1 MDKMKNS
8 GMSET
13 MQTLTRKSAC
23 VMLSLLLLLSA
34 VLPVKAAAETASAKV
49 VRVGS
54 FEDTFNYV
62 NEKGARKGYGYELL
76 ETLSGYAGW
85 QFEYVTCDWSDC
97 FEKLKNGE
105 IDIIGGISYTEDR
118 TQEMLFSDEPMGVE
132 KYYLYADLS
141 RADISASDFKTLNGK
156 KIGVLMGTEP
166 EVMLAEWEEKYGLK
180 TEHVNI
186 SNNEDVK
193 QKLAN
198 HEIDCFVSLE
208 ESFWAER
215 GISTITRVGE
225 SGIYYAINKNR
236 PDIKEELDDA
246 MRALDEAVPFYTADL
261 YKRYFSMDYT
271 PILTGEEKAW
281 LRKHGAIRMGFLAS
295 DSGVSTFD
303 PATGEFTGVITDYIQ
318 FAADCLG
325 NQELEFQLVG
335 YDSKEAEL
343 DALKSGEIDMIFH
356 CDQNPN
362 LAEEYHFACTN
373 TTWTSNLMAVT
384 NKQHFNE
391 NNVNRIAVPQNKL
404 SLKKYLAF
412 YYPQWEIVDCDTQ
425 EDAARLVK
433 DGQADC
439 FVTGISSENKY
450 SKKYSFYSVPL
461 VNPVRSCFAVNSGNR
476 SLLSI
481 LNKTIKAMPVNM
493 LAGALAMY
501 KSSARKVT
509 LSDFIKDNFFK
520 VMLISSIA
528 VAVVLLTI
536 LMLLQKA
543 RKAEA
548 AARKAASDTQEL
560 NAKLQVAV
568 EKAESANRAKS
579 TFLSNMSHDIRTPM
593 NAIIGFT
600 TLALSNID
608 DTDRV
613 KDYLGKTLASSN
625 HLLSL
630 INDVLDMSRI
640 ESGKIHLEEV
650 EVNLSD
656 VLHDLKTIVSGQ
668 IYAKQLEL
676 YMDAMDVTDEDV
688 YCDKTRLNQI
698 LLNLLSNAIKFTPA
712 GGTVSVRVRQLAG
725 KVRGCGQ
732 YEFRIKDNGIG
743 MSQEFA
749 QKIFEPFERERTSTV
764 SRIQGTGLGMAITKN
779 IVDMMGGTIE
789 VQTAQGKGTEF
800 TVCVPMRAQTE
811 QRPVEKITELEGL
824 KALVVDDDFNTCDSV
839 TKMLVKVGMRA
850 EWTLSGKEAVLR
862 ARQSIEMSDVYHA
875 YIIDWRLPDMNG
887 IEVTRQ
893 IRSLHDDTP
902 IIILTAYDWS
912 DIEVEAKAAGVTAFC
927 AKPMFMSDLRE
938 TLMSA
943 LGQKP
948 ADAVQRLLP
957 EKNADFKGKH
967 ILLVEDNELNREIAQ
982 EILREY
988 GFLVDSAENGAV
1000 AVEKVST
1007 AAPGSYDLVLMDVQ
1021 MPIMDG
1027 YTATR
1032 KIRALDDPARAK
1044 LPILAMTAN
1053 AFDEDRRNALES
1065 GMNGF
1070 LSKPIVIGD
1079 LVQELHKIL

>member
-1 MDKMKNS
+1 
-8 GMSET
+8 

-76 ETLSGYAGW
+76 ETLSGYTGW

-141 RADISASDFKTLNGK
+141 RADISASDFKTLNGQ

-166 EVMLAEWEEKYGLK
+166 EVMLTEWEEKYVLE

-246 MRALDEAVPFYTADL
+246 MRALNEAAPFYTADL

-295 DSGVSTFD
+295 DSGVSTYD

-412 YYPQWEIVDCDTQ
+412 YYPQWEIMDCDTQ

-568 EKAESANRAKS
+568 EKAETANRAKS

-676 YMDAMDVTDEDV
+676 YMDVMDVTDEDV

-725 KVRGCGQ
+725 QVRGCGQ

-743 MSQEFA
+743 MSPEFA
-749 QKIFEPFERERTSTV
+749 KKIFEPFERERTSTV

-789 VQTAQGKGTEF
+789 VQTAQGKGSEF
-800 TVCVPMRAQTE
+800 IIRVPLRVQAE
-811 QRPVEKITELEGL
+811 HRPVEKITELEGL

-927 AKPMFMSDLRE
+927 SKPMFMFDLRE

-943 LGQKP
+943 LGQKQT
-948 ADAVQRLLP
+948 DAVQGLLP
-957 EKNADFKGKH
+957 DKNADFKGKH

-1070 LSKPIVIGD
+1070 LSKPIVIDD
-1079 LVQELHKIL
+1079 LVQELRKIL

>member
-1 MDKMKNS
+1 MEDEKHESKRNCHPR
-8 GMSET
+8 
-13 MQTLTRKSAC
+13 QKWLPVAAI
-23 VMLSLLLLLSA
+23 LLLVLLIAGFSVRYISFVSQTIYQESTSHLEEVLHKSNNMLKEMVRKNLTYLHLYNGFLESTSDEAEIQAYIEAAQQSTGFAEFYFLTYDGNYMTVTGETGYLGLQTNLDERLAHDEDVVVNTALPGKPQMLAFICPETQGSYRGFAYDAIAISYYNDAVLRLLDNSAFEGNASNYVIYPDGRVVIDNSVNRKETIYNFIAMLRDHSDLSEEQITELSNAFAQGSSGNLRVKLSDTSYYLVYEGTAVQNWTMVGLVPVSIVNANLDELWFRTAQIVAGIVAGLALLVILLIVRRSHTTLRRKNTEILYRDELFQKLSRNVDDVFLMVDVKTTKADYVSPNIERLLGIPWREVRQDARVLAALHPNGFPELDKNYLKGLLSGQQREWDFEFEHRETKERRWFHVIAIGSEVEGRAKYILVLSDRTADKQVNQALSNA
-34 VLPVKAAAETASAKV
+34 VAAAET
-49 VRVGS
+49 
-54 FEDTFNYV
+54 
-62 NEKGARKGYGYELL
+62 
-76 ETLSGYAGW
+76 
-85 QFEYVTCDWSDC
+85 
-97 FEKLKNGE
+97 
-105 IDIIGGISYTEDR
+105 
-118 TQEMLFSDEPMGVE
+118 
-132 KYYLYADLS
+132 
-141 RADISASDFKTLNGK
+141 
-156 KIGVLMGTEP
+156 
-166 EVMLAEWEEKYGLK
+166 
-180 TEHVNI
+180 
-186 SNNEDVK
+186 
-193 QKLAN
+193 
-198 HEIDCFVSLE
+198 
-208 ESFWAER
+208 
-215 GISTITRVGE
+215 
-225 SGIYYAINKNR
+225 
-236 PDIKEELDDA
+236 
-246 MRALDEAVPFYTADL
+246 
-261 YKRYFSMDYT
+261 
-271 PILTGEEKAW
+271 
-281 LRKHGAIRMGFLAS
+281 
-295 DSGVSTFD
+295 
-303 PATGEFTGVITDYIQ
+303 
-318 FAADCLG
+318 
-325 NQELEFQLVG
+325 
-335 YDSKEAEL
+335 
-343 DALKSGEIDMIFH
+343 
-356 CDQNPN
+356 
-362 LAEEYHFACTN
+362 
-373 TTWTSNLMAVT
+373 
-384 NKQHFNE
+384 
-391 NNVNRIAVPQNKL
+391 
-404 SLKKYLAF
+404 
-412 YYPQWEIVDCDTQ
+412 
-425 EDAARLVK
+425 
-433 DGQADC
+433 
-439 FVTGISSENKY
+439 
-450 SKKYSFYSVPL
+450 
-461 VNPVRSCFAVNSGNR
+461 
-476 SLLSI
+476 
-481 LNKTIKAMPVNM
+481 
-493 LAGALAMY
+493 
-501 KSSARKVT
+501 
-509 LSDFIKDNFFK
+509 
-520 VMLISSIA
+520 
-528 VAVVLLTI
+528 
-536 LMLLQKA
+536 
-543 RKAEA
+543 
-548 AARKAASDTQEL
+548 
-560 NAKLQVAV
+560 
-568 EKAESANRAKS
+568 ANRAKS

-608 DTDRV
+608 DKERV

-668 IYAKQLEL
+668 IFAKQLEL
-676 YMDAMDVTDEDV
+676 YMDVMDVTDEDV

-725 KVRGCGQ
+725 KVHGCGQ

-743 MSQEFA
+743 MSPEFA
-749 QKIFEPFERERTSTV
+749 KKIFEPFERERTSTV

-789 VQTAQGKGTEF
+789 VQTAQGKGSEF
-800 TVCVPMRAQTE
+800 IIRVPLRVQAE
-811 QRPVEKITELEGL
+811 HRPVEKITELEGL

-862 ARQSIEMSDVYHA
+862 ARQSIEMSDAYHA

-893 IRSLHDDTP
+893 IRSLNDDTP

-927 AKPMFMSDLRE
+927 SKPMFMSDLRE

-943 LGQKP
+943 LGQKQT
-948 ADAVQRLLP
+948 DAAQGLLP
-957 EKNADFKGKH
+957 EKNADFKGKQ

-988 GFLVDSAENGAV
+988 GFLVDTAENGAV

-1032 KIRALDDPARAK
+1032 KIRALDDPARAT
-1044 LPILAMTAN
+1044 LPIIAMTAN

>member
-668 IYAKQLEL
+668 IFAKQLEL
-676 YMDAMDVTDEDV
+676 YMDVMDVTDEDV

-712 GGTVSVRVRQLAG
+712 GGTVSVRVRQLTG

-732 YEFRIKDNGIG
+732 YEFRVKDNGIG

-749 QKIFEPFERERTSTV
+749 KKIFEPFERERTSTV

-789 VQTAQGKGTEF
+789 VQTAQGKGSEF
-800 TVCVPMRAQTE
+800 IVRVPMRAQAE
-811 QRPVEKITELEGL
+811 HRPVEKITELEGL

-862 ARQSIEMSDVYHA
+862 ARQSIEMSDAYHA

-893 IRSLHDDTP
+893 IRSLNNDTP

-927 AKPMFMSDLRE
+927 SKPMFMSDLRE
-938 TLMSA
+938 TLMNA
-943 LGQKP
+943 IGQTQT
-948 ADAVQRLLP
+948 DAAQELLP
-957 EKNADFKGKH
+957 KKDTNFKGRH

-982 EILREY
+982 EILCEY
-988 GFLVDSAENGAV
+988 GFRVDTAENGAV

-1021 MPIMDG
+1021 MPVMDG

-1032 KIRALDDPARAK
+1032 QIRALGDPALAK
-1044 LPILAMTAN
+1044 IPILAMTAN

-1065 GMNGF
+1065 GMTGF

-1079 LVQELHKIL
+1079 LVQELRKIL

>member
-76 ETLSGYAGW
+76 ETLSGYTGW

-132 KYYLYADLS
+132 KYYLYADLA

-295 DSGVSTFD
+295 DSGVSTYD

-600 TLALSNID
+600 TLAISNID
-608 DTDRV
+608 DKNRV
-613 KDYLGKTLASSN
+613 KDYLSKTLASSN

-725 KVRGCGQ
+725 KVHGCGQ

-749 QKIFEPFERERTSTV
+749 KKIFEPFERERTSTV

-811 QRPVEKITELEGL
+811 QRLVEKITELEGL

-902 IIILTAYDWS
+902 IIILTAYDGS
-912 DIEVEAKAAGVTAFC
+912 DIEMEAKAAGVTAFC
-927 AKPMFMSDLRE
+927 SKPMFMSDLRE

-967 ILLVEDNELNREIAQ
+967 ILLVEDNALNREIAQ

-988 GFLVDSAENGAV
+988 GFLVDTAENGAV

>member
-1 MDKMKNS
+1 MADEKRKPKRNCHPWQKWLPAAAAILLLVLLAVGFGVRYISFVSQTIYQESTSHLEEVLHKSNNMLKEMVRKNLTYLHLYNDFLENTSDEAEIQTYIEKAQQSTGFVGFYFLTYDGNYMTVTGETGYLGLQTNLDEKLSKGEDIVMNTALPGKPQMLAFICPETQGSYRGFAYDAIAIAYYNDAVLKLLDNSAFEGNASNYVIYPDGRVIIDNSVNRKETVYNFIAMLREHSDLSEKQVLALSDAFAQGSSGNMRVTLGGISYYLVYEGAAVQNWTMLGLVPVRVVNAGLDKLWFRTAQIVAGITVGIAVLVILLIVRRGHANLRRKNTEIS
-8 GMSET
+8 YRDE
-13 MQTLTRKSAC
+13 LFKK
-23 VMLSLLLLLSA
+23 LSLNVDDVFLMLDAETAKVDYVSPNIERLLGIPWREARQDARVLATLHPKDSPDRDKNYLEGLLSGQQREWDAEYGHLETGERRWFHIVAMGSEVEGRTKHILVMSDRTADKQVNQALSDA
-34 VLPVKAAAETASAKV
+34 VAAAET
-49 VRVGS
+49 
-54 FEDTFNYV
+54 
-62 NEKGARKGYGYELL
+62 
-76 ETLSGYAGW
+76 
-85 QFEYVTCDWSDC
+85 
-97 FEKLKNGE
+97 
-105 IDIIGGISYTEDR
+105 
-118 TQEMLFSDEPMGVE
+118 
-132 KYYLYADLS
+132 
-141 RADISASDFKTLNGK
+141 
-156 KIGVLMGTEP
+156 
-166 EVMLAEWEEKYGLK
+166 
-180 TEHVNI
+180 
-186 SNNEDVK
+186 
-193 QKLAN
+193 
-198 HEIDCFVSLE
+198 
-208 ESFWAER
+208 
-215 GISTITRVGE
+215 
-225 SGIYYAINKNR
+225 
-236 PDIKEELDDA
+236 
-246 MRALDEAVPFYTADL
+246 
-261 YKRYFSMDYT
+261 
-271 PILTGEEKAW
+271 
-281 LRKHGAIRMGFLAS
+281 
-295 DSGVSTFD
+295 
-303 PATGEFTGVITDYIQ
+303 
-318 FAADCLG
+318 
-325 NQELEFQLVG
+325 
-335 YDSKEAEL
+335 
-343 DALKSGEIDMIFH
+343 
-356 CDQNPN
+356 
-362 LAEEYHFACTN
+362 
-373 TTWTSNLMAVT
+373 
-384 NKQHFNE
+384 
-391 NNVNRIAVPQNKL
+391 
-404 SLKKYLAF
+404 
-412 YYPQWEIVDCDTQ
+412 
-425 EDAARLVK
+425 
-433 DGQADC
+433 
-439 FVTGISSENKY
+439 
-450 SKKYSFYSVPL
+450 
-461 VNPVRSCFAVNSGNR
+461 
-476 SLLSI
+476 
-481 LNKTIKAMPVNM
+481 
-493 LAGALAMY
+493 
-501 KSSARKVT
+501 
-509 LSDFIKDNFFK
+509 
-520 VMLISSIA
+520 
-528 VAVVLLTI
+528 
-536 LMLLQKA
+536 
-543 RKAEA
+543 
-548 AARKAASDTQEL
+548 
-560 NAKLQVAV
+560 
-568 EKAESANRAKS
+568 ANRAKS

-600 TLALSNID
+600 TLAISNID
-608 DTDRV
+608 DKNRV
-613 KDYLGKTLASSN
+613 KDYLSKTLASSN

-668 IYAKQLEL
+668 IYAKQLEF

-800 TVCVPMRAQTE
+800 IICLPMRTQDE
-811 QRPVEKITELEGL
+811 HRLVEKITELEGL

-927 AKPMFMSDLRE
+927 SKPMFMSDLRE

-943 LGQKP
+943 LGQNQT
-948 ADAVQRLLP
+948 DAAQELLP
-957 EKNADFKGKH
+957 QKNADFKGRH

-988 GFLVDSAENGAV
+988 GFRVDTAENGAV
-1000 AVEKVST
+1000 AVEKVCT

-1021 MPIMDG
+1021 MPVMDG

-1044 LPILAMTAN
+1044 IPILAMTAN
-1053 AFDEDRRNALES
+1053 AFDEDRCNALES

>member
-1 MDKMKNS
+1 MADEKRKPKRNCHPWQKWLPTAAVTLLLVLLAVGFGVRYISFVSQTIYQESTSHLEEVLHKSNNMLKEMVRKNLTYLHLYNGFLARTSDEAEIRAYIEAAQQDTGFVGFYFLSYDGNYMTVTGETGYLGLQANLDEKLSKGEDIVMNAALPGKPQMLVFASPKTQGSYRGFAYDAIAIAYYNDAVLKLLDNSAFQGNASNYVIYPDGRVVIDNSVNRKETVYNFIAMLRDHSDLSEEQILALSDAFAQGSSGNMRVTLGGISYYLVYEGTTVQSWTMLGLVPVRVVNASLDKLWFRTAQIVAGITVGIAVLVILLIVRRGHANLRRKNTEIS
-8 GMSET
+8 YRDE
-13 MQTLTRKSAC
+13 LFKK
-23 VMLSLLLLLSA
+23 LSLNVDDVFLMLDAETAKVDYVSPNIERLLGIPWREARQDARVLATLHPKDSPDRDKNYLEGLLSGQQREWDAEYGHLETGERRWFHIVAMGSEVEGRTKHILVMSDRTADKQVNQALSDA
-34 VLPVKAAAETASAKV
+34 VAAAET
-49 VRVGS
+49 
-54 FEDTFNYV
+54 
-62 NEKGARKGYGYELL
+62 
-76 ETLSGYAGW
+76 
-85 QFEYVTCDWSDC
+85 
-97 FEKLKNGE
+97 
-105 IDIIGGISYTEDR
+105 
-118 TQEMLFSDEPMGVE
+118 
-132 KYYLYADLS
+132 
-141 RADISASDFKTLNGK
+141 
-156 KIGVLMGTEP
+156 
-166 EVMLAEWEEKYGLK
+166 
-180 TEHVNI
+180 
-186 SNNEDVK
+186 
-193 QKLAN
+193 
-198 HEIDCFVSLE
+198 
-208 ESFWAER
+208 
-215 GISTITRVGE
+215 
-225 SGIYYAINKNR
+225 
-236 PDIKEELDDA
+236 
-246 MRALDEAVPFYTADL
+246 
-261 YKRYFSMDYT
+261 
-271 PILTGEEKAW
+271 
-281 LRKHGAIRMGFLAS
+281 
-295 DSGVSTFD
+295 
-303 PATGEFTGVITDYIQ
+303 
-318 FAADCLG
+318 
-325 NQELEFQLVG
+325 
-335 YDSKEAEL
+335 
-343 DALKSGEIDMIFH
+343 
-356 CDQNPN
+356 
-362 LAEEYHFACTN
+362 
-373 TTWTSNLMAVT
+373 
-384 NKQHFNE
+384 
-391 NNVNRIAVPQNKL
+391 
-404 SLKKYLAF
+404 
-412 YYPQWEIVDCDTQ
+412 
-425 EDAARLVK
+425 
-433 DGQADC
+433 
-439 FVTGISSENKY
+439 
-450 SKKYSFYSVPL
+450 
-461 VNPVRSCFAVNSGNR
+461 
-476 SLLSI
+476 
-481 LNKTIKAMPVNM
+481 
-493 LAGALAMY
+493 
-501 KSSARKVT
+501 
-509 LSDFIKDNFFK
+509 
-520 VMLISSIA
+520 
-528 VAVVLLTI
+528 
-536 LMLLQKA
+536 
-543 RKAEA
+543 
-548 AARKAASDTQEL
+548 
-560 NAKLQVAV
+560 
-568 EKAESANRAKS
+568 ANRAKS

-608 DTDRV
+608 DTERV

-668 IYAKQLEL
+668 IYAKQLEF

-725 KVRGCGQ
+725 KVHGCGQ

-927 AKPMFMSDLRE
+927 SKPMFMSDLRE

-943 LGQKP
+943 LGQNQT
-948 ADAVQRLLP
+948 DAAQELLP
-957 EKNADFKGKH
+957 QKNADFKGRH

-988 GFLVDSAENGAV
+988 GFRVDTAENGAV
-1000 AVEKVST
+1000 AVEKVCT

-1021 MPIMDG
+1021 MPVMDG

-1044 LPILAMTAN
+1044 IPILAMTAN
-1053 AFDEDRRNALES
+1053 AFDEDRCNALES